1 MVTGIT
7 TALILIG
14 LGLLLMLSRRWIEN
28 RFQRLEKR
36 KGFWNKPISFAEY
49 KTIGATGLFYLGL
62 ALLLIALYILL
73 RTLVGV

>member
-7 TALILIG
+7 TALILMA
-14 LGLLLMLSRRWIEN
+14 LGFLLLFSKRWIGN
-28 RFQRLEKR
+28 RFQQLEKR

-49 KTIGATGLFYLGL
+49 KTIGAMGLFILGL

-73 RTLVGV
+73 RTFFGV